1 VDFAELKKY
10 KAIKAFTRSYLRELK
25 NPVKKSSAPG
35 DYGKPLSDITHLPTF
50 EIENSENILLLI
62 GDD

>member
-50 EIENSENILLLI
+50 EIENS
-62 GDD
+62 